1 MHDSDAELLVNME
14 RTERMV
20 LMEQMELTELM
31 TKTMVLAEHMK
42 MTKLMTTMMA
52 KKMQI
57 KTTELMTVRP
67 VKMEHTEMMV
77 MPD

>member
-14 RTERMV
+14 RTETMV
-20 LMEQMELTELM
+20 SMEQMELTELM
-31 TKTMVLAEHMK
+31 TKTMVLAEHME
-42 MTKLMTTMMA
+42 MTKLMTMMA

-57 KTTELMTVRP
+57 KTTELMTMLP
-67 VKMEHTEMMV
+67 VKMEQTEMMV